1 MNHGSRGGG
10 AERRPPGGSPHTRR
24 LLVAS
29 FNPGKARELAGLAS
43 GLGLE
48 IVSLGDVGI
57 DAPFD
62 ETGST
67 YEDNALGKARH
78 YARLA
83 RLVTVAD
90 DSGIEVDALDGAP
103 GILSARYGGGD
114 LDDLG
119 RCRRL
124 LEDLRDVEEERRR
137 ARYVAV
143 AVVARPDGAARTF
156 TGVCEGRIA
165 PDMRG
170 RRGFGYDPL
179 FFYPP
184 FDATFAEVPV
194 ERKNR
199 VSHRGRAFAALTEF
213 LGSEEGGRFLASTS

>member
-1 MNHGSRGGG
+1 VS
-10 AERRPPGGSPHTRR
+10 GGSGRRGAPPQPHPSR

-29 FNPGKARELAGLAS
+29 FNPGKARELAGLAG

-48 IVSLGDVGI
+48 IVSLRDVGI
-57 DAPFD
+57 DEPYE

-67 YEDNALGKARH
+67 YEENALGKARH

-103 GILSARYGGGD
+103 GIRSARHGGEE

-124 LEDLRDVEEERRR
+124 LDDLRGVPEERRR

-156 TGVCEGRIA
+156 TGTCEGRITGA
-165 PDMRG
+165 MRG

-179 FFYPP
+179 FFFPP

-199 VSHRGRAFAALTEF
+199 VSHRGHAFAALAEF
-213 LGSEEGGRFLASTS
+213 LGSEEGSRFLTATS